1 MKKLL
6 LFFMV
11 ISYQMLSAQ
20 IDATSVMV
28 LPVLTNAEMNS
39 VITPNQGSIIY
50 NSTDDLI
57 YKHDGTNWL
66 PLQSVISTV
75 EELKIIRGNVNAN
88 GTIAQGSGFTVTAL
102 TNARYQI
109 DFTVPFSTIPSVT
122 FTTGEPT
129 ALAGN
134 TYEDNTANIIFISNS
149 RVVIVTMDAPNEN
162 GRETSWFSFI
172 AVGPR

>member
-6 LFFMV
+6 LFFAL
-11 ISYQMLSAQ
+11 ISYQILSAQ

-28 LPVLTNAEMNS
+28 LPVLTNTEMNS
-39 VITPNQGSIIY
+39 AVTPNQGSIIY
-50 NSTDDLI
+50 NSTDNLI

-66 PLQSVISTV
+66 ALQSVVSTV
-75 EELKIIRGNVNAN
+75 EQLKIIRGNVNAN

-102 TNARYQI
+102 ANARYQI

-122 FTTGEPT
+122 FTTGDLT
-129 ALAGN
+129 ALN
-134 TYEDNTANIIFISNS
+134 NYEDNIANIIFISNS
-149 RVVIVTMDAPNEN
+149 RVVIVTLDAPNEN